1 MSYLKNILIA
11 VALVAG
17 ATSCKTPKDITY
29 FQGQENGQAVDISAP
44 NYITAQPD
52 DRLTIVVH
60 SRDAQLS
67 EMFNLTIQSRQRGTT
82 TTGRSSTAQ
91 RNQSSS
97 GGNGQLSVYTVDNY
111 GDIEFPELGTLHI
124 GGLTRQE
131 IAQLI
136 KDELVNRQLLKDPTV
151 SVEFVDHS
159 FTALGAVGSPGRI
172 LFERDKI
179 NLIEAIALAGDLDIN
194 GQRTNVKVYR
204 MVDGKQK
211 AYTVD
216 LTDPN
221 SVYAS
226 PVYYIQQND
235 VIYVEPNNLQ
245 KRNTQPLG
253 NTTFTPS
260 FWISLAS
267 FAMTVTLLFVN

>member
-1 MSYLKNILIA
+1 MSYLKSILIA
-11 VALVAG
+11 VAIVAG
-17 ATSCKTPKDITY
+17 VTSCKTPKDITY
-29 FQGQENGQAVDISAP
+29 FQGQENGQTVDVVAP

-67 EMFNLTIQSRQRGTT
+67 EMFNLTIQSRQRGSNV
-82 TTGRSSTAQ
+82 TGRSSAAQ
-91 RNQSSS
+91 RSQTASS
-97 GGNGQLSVYTVDNY
+97 GNGQLSVYTVDNY
-111 GDIEFPELGTLHI
+111 GNIEFPELGTLHI

-131 IAQLI
+131 IAQLV
-136 KDELVNRQLLKDPTV
+136 KDELVNRQLLKEPTV
-151 SVEFVDHS
+151 TVEFVDHS
-159 FTALGAVGSPGRI
+159 FTVLGAVGSPGRI
-172 LFERDKI
+172 LFERDKL
-179 NLIEAIALAGDLDIN
+179 NLVEAISLAGDLDIN

-211 AYTVD
+211 TYAVD
-216 LTDPN
+216 LTDPK
-221 SVYAS
+221 SVYTS

-253 NTTFTPS
+253 NSTFTPA

-267 FAMTVTLLFVN
+267 FAMTVALLFVK